1 MDRARCRDRLTTH
14 LDQMRHLERVDHA
27 MTVPSITGGPPD
39 RDRAP
44 ERAKGLAKPLWFAA
58 GTFFLAIG
66 ILGVAL
72 PILPTTPF
80 LLLAAACYLRS
91 SKRMY
96 DWMMTNKVF
105 GRHLRDYYEGR
116 RISWKVKVGTIAF
129 LWMVISITVMFFTDE
144 LWLRALLIVIA
155 VAVTAHVA
163 TIRPK
168 RSDCR
173 YEKP

>member
-1 MDRARCRDRLTTH
+1 MATPPAERGASDPGSCDRQAGRL
-14 LDQMRHLERVDHA
+14 VK
-27 MTVPSITGGPPD
+27 S
-39 RDRAP
+39 
-44 ERAKGLAKPLWFAA
+44 LWFAA

-66 ILGVAL
+66 LIGVAI

-105 GRHLRDYYEGR
+105 GKYLSDYYEGR
-116 RISWKVKVGTIAF
+116 GISWRVKVGTIAF
-129 LWMVISITVMFFTDE
+129 LWIVISTSAVFFTDE
-144 LWLRALLIVIA
+144 LWLRVVLVLVA
-155 VAVTAHVA
+155 VAVSVHVA

-168 RSDCR
+168 RKGS
-173 YEKP
+173 EKSLRSPETVDGRDQE